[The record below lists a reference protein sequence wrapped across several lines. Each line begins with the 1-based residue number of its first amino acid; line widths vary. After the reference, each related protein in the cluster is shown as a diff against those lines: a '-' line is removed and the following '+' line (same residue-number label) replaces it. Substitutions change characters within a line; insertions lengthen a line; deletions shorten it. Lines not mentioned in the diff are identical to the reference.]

1 MMIVEVSLSI
11 LWTVPLN
18 RSSFVEVF
26 FWSCALAMTARDS
39 RRNTPTNHAIKLFMR
54 IKFRSFPGYPC
65 APYPKMTPSCIG
77 SVIPLISEQKPI
89 IPPKVYPPGA
99 GVPGKLKKDRR
110 EAVLLFC
117 GLRCYEAGVF
127 RCGRIRGLRS
137 RICQDM

>member
-26 FWSCALAMTARDS
+26 FWSCALAMTARDR

-65 APYPKMTPSCIG
+65 ALPQDDSLLHRFCDSSHFRAEAHHTAKSLSTRRRWLRQM
-77 SVIPLISEQKPI
+77 
-89 IPPKVYPPGA
+89 
-99 GVPGKLKKDRR
+99 KKTALGRSDMFSSL
-110 EAVLLFC
+110 AC
-117 GLRCYEAGVF
+117 GG
-127 RCGRIRGLRS
+127 G
-137 RICQDM
+137 